1 MKNILTIL
9 AIITL
14 SMSLSGCITRYN
26 INKRYDYEGVYT
38 SKTDIYIGTNK
49 VDRSKDKERIWI
61 LSDKT
66 LTYLIQEAK
75 ESMK

>member
-1 MKNILTIL
+1 MKKILFLFVISIL
-9 AIITL
+9 LT
-14 SMSLSGCITRYN
+14 GCFTKFN

-75 ESMK
+75 ESVK

>member
-1 MKNILTIL
+1 MKKIFTML
-9 AIITL
+9 AIIAL
-14 SMSLSGCITRYN
+14 SILMSGCITKYN

-66 LTYLIQEAK
+66 LTYLLQEAK

>member
-1 MKNILTIL
+1 MKRFFIVAL
-9 AIITL
+9 ITL
-14 SMSLSGCITRYN
+14 SMLMSGCITKYN
-26 INKRYDYEGVYT
+26 INKHYDYEGVYT

-66 LTYLIQEAK
+66 LTYLLQEAK
-75 ESMK
+75 ESIK

>member
-1 MKNILTIL
+1 MKKTIIVIILLSIL
-9 AIITL
+9 LT
-14 SMSLSGCITRYN
+14 GCITRFN

-38 SKTDIYIGTNK
+38 SKIDIFIGTNRL
-49 VDRSKDKERIWI
+49 DRSKDKERVWI

-75 ESMK
+75 ESIK

>member
-1 MKNILTIL
+1 MKRFFIITL
-9 AIITL
+9 ITL
-14 SMSLSGCITRYN
+14 SMLMSGCITKYN
-26 INKRYDYEGVYT
+26 INKRYEYEGVYT

-66 LTYLIQEAK
+66 LTYLLQEAK
-75 ESMK
+75 ESIK